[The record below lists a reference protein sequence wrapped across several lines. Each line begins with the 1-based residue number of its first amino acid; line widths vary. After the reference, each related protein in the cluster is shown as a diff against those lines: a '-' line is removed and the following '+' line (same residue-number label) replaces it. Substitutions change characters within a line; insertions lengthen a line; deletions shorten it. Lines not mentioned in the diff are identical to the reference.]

1 MFHKRHQA
9 AGQSVENI
17 VCDLRKLI
25 KFYNFGNIEQRLL
38 RDRIVLGAKNESL
51 RTKLL
56 KIRNLTLAN
65 TLDIC
70 RVFETSQLQSMA
82 MKTENEDIS
91 AIRENEKERTLAGKK
106 EKTFRKKESCSQ
118 NTVDNSTN

>member
-1 MFHKRHQA
+1 M
-9 AGQSVENI
+9 ENI

-70 RVFETSQLQSMA
+70 RAFETSQLQSMA